1 MIQRR
6 SLLISGAT
14 TALGALLSGKATAST
29 RGSTPHLPPL
39 RKGARLRAINPGT
52 WIEPDTAFDALIDRC
67 AAEDWTLEIPP
78 SVTEQWRYFSGRD
91 QERAVE
97 ITRAWADPSIDA
109 VISLGGGWGSA
120 RVLEA
125 GFEFPRRP
133 KWSLGFSDS
142 CSLLLAQWAAGLPGA
157 IHGSTSGPEDQWQ
170 RTVDLLKGRPVA
182 PLDGRGIVPGIG
194 EGFLVV
200 TNLTVGTHLIGTP
213 WMPHLDGTI
222 LVLEDVGEAPYR
234 VDRMLTQWRSA
245 GLLDKVAGVACGR
258 FSWMEDD
265 IQPGD
270 FSMEEILENR
280 LGGLGVPLVV
290 NLPIGHGLPNQ
301 ALPLGQR
308 ARLDGRR
315 GRLALLP

>member
-52 WIEPDTAFDALIDRC
+52 WIEPDAALDALIDRC

-97 ITRAWADPSIDA
+97 LTRAWADPSIDA

-157 IHGSTSGPEDQWQ
+157 IHGSTSGTEDQWQ

>member
-91 QERAVE
+91 QERAGE
-97 ITRAWADPSIDA
+97 LARAWTDPSIDA

-182 PLDGRGIVPGIG
+182 PLDGRGIVPGVG

-213 WMPHLDGTI
+213 WMPHLDGSI

-245 GLLDKVAGVACGR
+245 GLLDQLTGVACGR
-258 FSWMEDD
+258 FSWMKDD
-265 IQPGD
+265 ILPGD

-280 LGGLGVPLVV
+280 LGGLGVPLVMD
-290 NLPIGHGLPNQ
+290 LPIGHGRPNQ

>member
-1 MIQRR
+1 MVQRR

-97 ITRAWADPSIDA
+97 LTRAWADPSIDA

-157 IHGSTSGPEDQWQ
+157 IHGSTSGTEDQWQ

-258 FSWMEDD
+258 FSWREDD
-265 IQPGD
+265 ILPGD

>member
-14 TALGALLSGKATAST
+14 TALGALISGKATAST

-91 QERAVE
+91 QERAGE
-97 ITRAWADPSIDA
+97 LARAWTDPSIDA

-157 IHGSTSGPEDQWQ
+157 IHGSTSGTEDQWQ

-182 PLDGRGIVPGIG
+182 PLDGRGIIPGIG

>member
-14 TALGALLSGKATAST
+14 TALGALISGKATAST

-97 ITRAWADPSIDA
+97 LTRAWADPSIDA

>member
-6 SLLISGAT
+6 SLLISGANA
-14 TALGALLSGKATAST
+14 ALGLLLGGHTSAPARAST
-29 RGSTPHLPPL
+29 AQLPPL
-39 RKGARLRAINPGT
+39 RKGSRLRAVNPGT
-52 WIEPDTAFDALIDRC
+52 WIEPDTTFDALIDRC
-67 AAEDWTLEIPP
+67 AAEGWTLEIPP
-78 SVTEQWRYFSGRD
+78 SVTEQWRYFSGQD

-97 ITRAWADPSIDA
+97 LTRAWADPSIDA

-125 GFEFPRRP
+125 GFQFPRRP

-157 IHGSTSGPEDQWQ
+157 IHSSTTGPEDQWQ
-170 RTVDLLKGRPVA
+170 RTVDLLKGQPVA
-182 PLDGRGIVPGIG
+182 PLNGRGIVRGIG
-194 EGFLVV
+194 EGPLVV

-213 WMPHLDGTI
+213 WMPHLDGSI

-245 GLLDKVAGVACGR
+245 GLLDKLTGVACGR
-258 FSWMEDD
+258 FSWMKDD
-265 IQPGD
+265 ILPGD

-280 LGGLGVPLVV
+280 LGGLGVPLVMD
-290 NLPIGHGLPNQ
+290 LPIGHGRPNQ

>member
-29 RGSTPHLPPL
+29 KASTPHLPPL

-52 WIEPDTAFDALIDRC
+52 WIEPDTAFEALIDRC

-91 QERAVE
+91 QERAGE
-97 ITRAWADPSIDA
+97 LARAWTDPSIDA

-157 IHGSTSGPEDQWQ
+157 IHGSTSGPEDEWQ

-182 PLDGRGIVPGIG
+182 PLDGRGIVPGVG

-265 IQPGD
+265 IRPGD

-308 ARLDGRR
+308 ARLDGRH

>member
-14 TALGALLSGKATAST
+14 TALGALISGKATAST

-52 WIEPDTAFDALIDRC
+52 WIEPDTAFEALIDRC

-91 QERAVE
+91 QERAGE
-97 ITRAWADPSIDA
+97 LARAWTDPSIDA

-182 PLDGRGIVPGIG
+182 PLDGRGIVPGVG

-265 IQPGD
+265 IRQGD

-301 ALPLGQR
+301 ALQLGQR
-308 ARLDGRR
+308 ARLDGRH